1 MACAA
6 EHAAVNFIAVTAACA
21 EVQRREDRPVDG
33 TSLAVG
39 AAAACLPS
47 LPDFLEPAVHP
58 SHRQFFHS
66 VTFAV
71 ALSFG
76 MRRVRYRR

>member
-47 LPDFLEPAVHP
+47 LPDFLNLLCIQAIDSSSTASLLP
-58 SHRQFFHS
+58 SH
-66 VTFAV
+66 
-71 ALSFG
+71 
-76 MRRVRYRR
+76 

>member
-39 AAAACLPS
+39 AAAACLP
-47 LPDFLEPAVHP
+47 
-58 SHRQFFHS
+58 
-66 VTFAV
+66 
-71 ALSFG
+71 
-76 MRRVRYRR
+76 